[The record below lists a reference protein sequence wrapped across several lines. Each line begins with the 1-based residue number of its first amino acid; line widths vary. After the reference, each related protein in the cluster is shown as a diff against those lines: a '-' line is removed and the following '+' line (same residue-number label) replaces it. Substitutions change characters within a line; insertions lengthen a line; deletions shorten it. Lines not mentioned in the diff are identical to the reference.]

1 MLQAISESEMEI
13 MQIIWENDGS
23 IPFAPLMEATQKKG
37 KAWKQN
43 TVLTFL
49 VRLTDKGYLTA
60 IKTGRAKKYT
70 VTVSEDEYLEEQAK
84 VFLHKVYGGN
94 VKSLVS
100 ALLKQQGITEED
112 FLELRG
118 FWKEGGDIK

>member
-1 MLQAISESEMEI
+1 MLQPISESEMEI
-13 MQIIWENDGS
+13 MQIIWENGGS
-23 IPFAPLMEATQKKG
+23 ILFSPLMEIVQKKG

-60 IKTGRAKKYT
+60 IKTGRTKEYT
-70 VTVSEDEYLEEQAK
+70 VTFSENEYLEEQAK

-94 VKSLVS
+94 VKGLVS
-100 ALLKQQGITEED
+100 ALLKQQEITEED
-112 FLELRG
+112 FLELRS
-118 FWKEGGDIK
+118 FWKKGGDTK